1 MRRLLILGGRALRG
15 LALFALTLVCACLLV
30 FLALD
35 LLPGDAA
42 TQQLGLTATTEQI
55 RQLAHAYGLDAP
67 VLDRFV
73 SWLFGAIHGDFG
85 VVLASGRAVAD
96 AMAGPLSRTAA
107 MFVLSLV
114 GVAFL
119 GVGAGLVAGLH
130 GGTAVDKVVSCAA
143 LALRSVPE
151 FIAGVA
157 LMFLL
162 ATTLHLL
169 PAVSLIPVG
178 ASAFDAPQIFVLP
191 IACIVIVGTSC
202 VVRPVRAVVEGRN
215 QSHAVEAARLAGL
228 PEAHV
233 VMHHVLPQCAAPIGQ
248 VLAGVVPYL
257 VGGTVIVERVF
268 NFPGIGSMMV
278 AAVQAREPN
287 VLMACALV
295 MVATSLCAYWVAD
308 LLGERGV
315 GDGHQA

>member
-1 MRRLLILGGRALRG
+1 M
-15 LALFALTLVCACLLV
+15 
-30 FLALD
+30 
-35 LLPGDAA
+35 
-42 TQQLGLTATTEQI
+42 
-55 RQLAHAYGLDAP
+55 
-67 VLDRFV
+67 
-73 SWLFGAIHGDFG
+73 
-85 VVLASGRAVAD
+85 
-96 AMAGPLSRTAA
+96 
-107 MFVLSLV
+107 
-114 GVAFL
+114 
-119 GVGAGLVAGLH
+119 
-130 GGTAVDKVVSCAA
+130 
-143 LALRSVPE
+143 
-151 FIAGVA
+151 
-157 LMFLL
+157 
-162 ATTLHLL
+162 
-169 PAVSLIPVG
+169 
-178 ASAFDAPQIFVLP
+178 
-191 IACIVIVGTSC
+191 
-202 VVRPVRAVVEGRN
+202 EGRN